1 MNGSRE
7 GETLIRTA
15 WQAKTWLYIGA
26 CLPAFERGPGA
37 CDRLFDGSFA
47 GLPAGSTSLERM
59 ITIRHRAKLSKG
71 DEMAALQKADEKLN
85 LKQRKGLVRR
95 LWSSNPGLDVVHR
108 NAAGIDVGHEEH
120 YVAIAPTQDEL
131 PVRRCRYS

>member
-1 MNGSRE
+1 LNGSGE

-15 WQAKTWLYIGA
+15 WQAKTGLHIGA
-26 CLPAFERGPGA
+26 FLPAFERGPGA

-85 LKQRKGLVRR
+85 LKPK
-95 LWSSNPGLDVVHR
+95 
-108 NAAGIDVGHEEH
+108 AAERIGAAAMVQQSWAG
-120 YVAIAPTQDEL
+120 
-131 PVRRCRYS
+131 CRTPKCSWD